1 MKHVFTQ
8 VTVKTLKQN
17 RTRTAVTIIGIL
29 LATAMLTAVT
39 TFVSSLQH
47 FMIASVIAEE
57 GNWHG
62 AITEMSAPAYK
73 ELAKSD
79 QVEASSYYQ
88 EVGYARLSEIT
99 SELAEDGKPYLYVT
113 GITDAFCEMLPVTV
127 SVGRLPE
134 NSSEITLPRH
144 LMTTGTVELQIGDT
158 FTLELGKRDLNGE
171 RLGIFNPVIW
181 QADGQ
186 TAAETFVPRE
196 VRTYTLVGIIDRPVF
211 EDYSSAAYFAVTKA
225 DAEPEAGST
234 FMAYYRMKRPGNVYA
249 FTNAHQGH
257 GSATWNST
265 LLRYLGSS
273 TNRPFMQMLYG
284 LAAILMLLIMT
295 GGISLVYNSFAISV
309 SDRTR
314 QFGLL
319 ASVGATPRQLRSMV
333 RKEALLVSAVGIP
346 LGILSGIAGIGMTL
360 YLLGDSFQYLYAGK
374 VPMRLWVSWPAVLI
388 SGLTA
393 LLTVLISAWIPQ
405 RRAAKVSP
413 MEAIRQTRD
422 IQIPKRAARK
432 GKWSYRLFGV
442 EGMIAGKHFARS
454 RRQYRATIFSLFISV
469 VLFISAS
476 SFSSY
481 VKRSVG
487 MVEDVPD
494 YDVAVYLDAE
504 EVEEGSF
511 SEEILQMSG
520 VEEGLRTWS
529 FNAGMTPREES
540 LEESFLTFARENRK
554 EEDCLV
560 TASVGE
566 FALNVQ
572 LMVLED
578 TDYEAYLKEQKLDAS
593 VPAVMLNT
601 CKGYVSGEQRYRN
614 FTIFKEQKL
623 ELPVTLIDYTARAEA
638 LGEAGEAIDETAYQ
652 KKMIIPVTAWV
663 KEAPLNIYA
672 DCGGPCV
679 VLSESTFRNL
689 APDADT
695 YLQRETLY
703 LKSAQHEKLTEQIE
717 ELALTKGQGANAYV
731 IDEASYRQVQRSMLL
746 TVDVFTYGF
755 IVLISLIAVA
765 NVFNTISTGFL
776 LRRREFAVLSSVGMT
791 PKSLNK
797 MLSYECLLYGTRALL
812 LGLPA
817 SVLVTWM
824 IYRVVQNS
832 MDTGFYIPALSML
845 IAVCSVFL
853 VVFATMVYAVTK
865 MKQENVIDSIRK
877 ESL

>member
-1 MKHVFTQ
+1 MKNVFTQ

-17 RTRTAVTIIGIL
+17 RTRTTVTIIGIL

-62 AITEMSAPAYK
+62 AITGMSAETYQ
-73 ELAKSD
+73 ELAESER
-79 QVEASSYYQ
+79 VEASSYYQ
-88 EVGYARLSEIT
+88 EVGYVKLTDLT

-127 SVGRLPE
+127 SLGRLPK
-134 NSSEITLPRH
+134 NSSEIALPRH

-158 FTLELGKRDLNGE
+158 FTLDLGRRDLNGE

-181 QADGQ
+181 EADGQ
-186 TAAETFVPRE
+186 TAAEIFVPRE
-196 VRTYTLVGIIDRPVF
+196 TRTYTLVGIIDRPVF

-225 DAEPEAGST
+225 DAAPEAGST
-234 FMAYYRMKRPGNVYA
+234 FMAYYRMKRSGDVYA

-273 TNRPFMQMLYG
+273 ENRPFMQMLYG
-284 LAAILMLLIMT
+284 LAVILMLLIMA

-309 SDRTR
+309 SDRTK

-346 LGILSGIAGIGMTL
+346 LGIISGIAGIGMTL

-393 LLTVLISAWIPQ
+393 LVTVLISAWIPQ
-405 RRAAKVSP
+405 RRAARVSP

-422 IQIPKRAARK
+422 IQIPKRVTRK

-481 VKRSVG
+481 VKSSVG
-487 MVEDVPD
+487 VVEDVSD
-494 YDVAVYLDAE
+494 YDVAVYLEPEAT
-504 EVEEGSF
+504 EEGSL
-511 SEEILQMSG
+511 SEEVLQMEG
-520 VEEGLRTWS
+520 VQEGLRTWS
-529 FNAGMTPREES
+529 FNAGMTPREET
-540 LEESFLTFARENRK
+540 LEESFLTFARENIE

-560 TASVGE
+560 TASEGE
-566 FALNVQ
+566 LALNVQ
-572 LMVLED
+572 LLVLED
-578 TDYEAYLKEQKLDAS
+578 ADYETYLREQKLADS
-593 VPAVMLNT
+593 VKAVMLNT
-601 CKGYVSGEQRYRN
+601 CKGYVSREQRYRN
-614 FTIFKEQKL
+614 FTIFREQEL
-623 ELPVTLIDYTARAEA
+623 ELPVSLIDYEARAEA
-638 LGEAGEAIDETAYQ
+638 FAEAGEAIEETAYQ
-652 KKMIIPVTAWV
+652 TKIYIPVTAWV

-672 DCGGPCV
+672 DCGGPCI
-679 VLSESTFRNL
+679 VLSESTFRSL

-695 YLQRETLY
+695 FLQREILY
-703 LKSAQHEKLTEQIE
+703 LKSAQHERLTEQIE
-717 ELALTKGQGANAYV
+717 ELALTKGQGANVFV
-731 IDEASYRQVQRSMLL
+731 IDEASYGQVQRSMLL

-755 IVLISLIAVA
+755 IILISLIAVA

-797 MLSYECLLYGTRALL
+797 MLSYECLLYGTKALL

-832 MDTGFYIPALSML
+832 MDTGFYIPAFSIL

-853 VVFATMVYAVTK
+853 VVFATMVYARMK
-865 MKQENVIDSIRK
+865 MRSGNVIDSIRQ